1 MTYDPL
7 ADDEGTQS
15 GNPIR
20 TDRSKPG
27 SRFGIL
33 VEDIGDIQSGD
44 YGDYRLIT
52 GELVYEVDAVGGTVD
67 EPSDAP
73 APGEQVSFLV
83 GNWVEPGEGQ
93 PRHIQEEIQK
103 SVRKVTK
110 RPGFVKPGDTLHVKF
125 VELVMT
131 KKNGQ
136 KYPKN
141 KEFGRHVVLVERP
154 DNSDPLAQET
164 GTEDVPF

>member
-1 MTYDPL
+1 MFKEL
-7 ADDEGTQS
+7 GAMMS
-15 GNPIR
+15 LLGN
-20 TDRSKPG
+20 KG
-27 SRFGIL
+27 K
-33 VEDIGDIQSGD
+33 
-44 YGDYRLIT
+44 
-52 GELVYEVDAVGGTVD
+52 
-67 EPSDAP
+67 
-73 APGEQVSFLV
+73 
-83 GNWVEPGEGQ
+83 
-93 PRHIQEEIQK
+93 IQEEIQK

-164 GTEDVPF
+164 GSEDVPF